1 MTKFTTAS
9 GKHASAAAYPNEPSG
24 RIATRLAKPTTM
36 LLGLTAAAAMAWCSF
51 VLPFHSEPHYRSSR
65 LGEFIVAV
73 LEAVDH
79 AHLSRLR
86 WASQRTQVLIRWR
99 DWVLGMD
106 DVRAVVCCCGQGAAR
121 RLGGVGQF
129 T

>member
-1 MTKFTTAS
+1 MEGTMSTSALTESIPSGQEVSSIERETMSRIMWRLMPILMVGYFCAYLDRVNTGFAGLTMTKALS
-9 GKHASAAAYPNEPSG
+9 
-24 RIATRLAKPTTM
+24 M
-36 LLGLTAAAAMAWCSF
+36 
-51 VLPFHSEPHYRSSR
+51 SSTVF
-65 LGEFIVAV
+65 G
-73 LEAVDH
+73 
-79 AHLSRLR
+79 LSRLR
-86 WASQRTQVLIRWR
+86 WASQRTQVLMRWR